1 MNYVSFLHTKKLVT
15 QQTGKDIDESEVNA
29 ALFPFQ
35 KAIVRWAVRKGR
47 CAIFADTGLG
57 KTLMQLEW
65 ARLTGGRSLIVA
77 PLQVANQTVQEAK
90 RFGLDVTIGIDRSG
104 KPLDGITVT
113 NYEQSHKFSMEDFD
127 SVVLD
132 ESSILKS
139 IDGKMRGRLIEQC
152 GIVKNR
158 LCCTAT
164 PAPNDITEIANHAEF
179 LGVMKRVEML
189 ASFFVHDQGTKKQPH
204 AGWRLKG
211 HASDSFYRWLASW
224 AMSVRKPSDIGFSD
238 DGYSLPDL
246 KVNVHEVNSD
256 YRPPG
261 ELFFVKLKG
270 IQERTK
276 ARRETIEDRLKSC
289 LELVNS
295 HPDQAIVWCGLNDE
309 SRLLAKSIEG
319 SVEVV
324 GSDRLEEK
332 IEKLQAFI
340 SGEKRVLITKS
351 KIAGFGMNFQH
362 CHRMIFFGLNDSWE
376 GYYQSIRRC
385 WRFGQSSEVTVD
397 IVISNVEFEIYE
409 NVMRK
414 EAMAIDMSKD
424 LIEHVSLY
432 EREELEGVK
441 QESMYRTDSEVSNAW
456 SLLLGDSAER
466 MAAIEPDSI
475 DLSVFSPPFSSLYTY
490 SPTERDLG
498 NCRSEEEFFVHF
510 SFVID
515 ELFRVTKPGRLV
527 CCHCQQLPQTKMYDG
542 QIGLKDFRGSLIRA
556 FVSGEWIYHGEVC
569 IDKDPQ
575 AQAIRTKARGLLF
588 VTKNTDSSWCRPAFA
603 DYILIFRKPGENQV
617 PIVTDVT
624 NEEWI
629 EFARPIWYGIRESH
643 TLTVA
648 EGRDQKDEKHICPLQ
663 LETIERCVRLWSN
676 PGETVLSPF
685 AGIGSE
691 GYASIKLGR
700 KFIGIELKESYY
712 KAALKNLR
720 RAEESER
727 QRDIF
732 EKAPEVGDDARP
744 TS

>member
-1 MNYVSFLHTKKLVT
+1 MEKREYSEFIETKRLVIT
-15 QQTGKDIDESEVNA
+15 NTGKEITESDIGA

-35 KAIVRWAVRKGR
+35 RAIVRWAVRKGR

-65 ARLTGGRSLIVA
+65 ARLMGGRCLIVA
-77 PLQVANQTVQEAK
+77 PLQVANQTVQEAA
-90 RFGLDVTIGIDRSG
+90 RFKLDVEIAIDREG
-104 KPLDGITVT
+104 NALDGVTVT
-113 NYEQSHKFSMEDFD
+113 NYEQSHKFYMDEFD
-127 SVVLD
+127 SVILD

-139 IDGKMRGRLIEQC
+139 IDGKMRGRLIADC
-152 GIVKNR
+152 DIVPNR

-189 ASFFVHDQGTKKQPH
+189 AAFFVHDQGTQQRT

-211 HASDSFYRWLASW
+211 HASESFYRWLASW
-224 AMSVRKPSDIGFSD
+224 AMSVRKPSDIGFED
-238 DGYSLPDL
+238 DGYALPDL
-246 KVNVHEVNSD
+246 AVNLHEVESK
-256 YRPPG
+256 YRPSG
-261 ELFFVKLKG
+261 ELFFVKLSG

-276 ARRETIEDRLKSC
+276 ARRETIDERLKAC
-289 LELVNS
+289 LEIVNAHS
-295 HPDQAIVWCGLNDE
+295 DQVIIWCGLNDE
-309 SRLLAKSIEG
+309 SRLLAKRIEDA
-319 SVEVV
+319 VEVV
-324 GSDRLEEK
+324 GSDKLEEK
-332 IEKLQAFI
+332 IEKIQAFI
-340 SGEKRVLITKS
+340 AGEKRILITKS

-362 CHRMIFFGLNDSWE
+362 CHRMVFFGLNDSWE

-385 WRFGQSSEVTVD
+385 WRFGQAREVVVD

-414 EAMAIDMSKD
+414 EKMATDMSKD

-432 EREELEGVK
+432 EREELQGVK
-441 QESMYRTDSEVSNAW
+441 SEAMYQTDTKDSDAW
-456 SLLLGDSAER
+456 ILHLGDSSEIMTQLEA
-466 MAAIEPDSI
+466 DSI

-498 NCRSEEEFFVHF
+498 NCASEEEFFVHF
-510 SFVID
+510 SFIID
-515 ELFRVTKPGRLV
+515 ELYRVTKPGRIV

-542 QIGLKDFRGSLIRA
+542 QIGMKDFRGALIRA
-556 FVSGEWIYHGEVC
+556 FVAGEWIYHGEVC

-588 VTKNTDSSWCRPAFA
+588 VTKNKDSSWCRPAFA
-603 DYILIFRKPGENQV
+603 DYILLFRKPGENEV
-617 PIVTDVT
+617 PIKTDVT
-624 NEEWI
+624 NDEWI
-629 EFARPIWYGIRESH
+629 EFARPIWYGIKESD

-663 LETIERCVRLWSN
+663 LGTIERCVRMWSN
-676 PGETVLSPF
+676 PGETVFSPF

-691 GYASIKLGR
+691 GYASIKLR
-700 KFIGIELKESYY
+700 RRFIGIELKESYY
-712 KAALKNLR
+712 QAALTNLG
-720 RAEESER
+720 RAEASDQ

-732 EKAPEVGDDARP
+732 DRGEDDG
-744 TS
+744 

>member
-1 MNYVSFLHTKKLVT
+1 MNYASFLDTKKLVI
-15 QQTGKDIDESEVNA
+15 QSTGMEIGEPDVNG

-35 KAIVRWAVRKGR
+35 NAIVRWAVRKGR

-65 ARLTGGRSLIVA
+65 ARLMGGRCLIVA
-77 PLQVANQTVQEAK
+77 PLQVANQTVQEAA
-90 RFGLDVTIGIDRSG
+90 RFKLDVTIGIDREG
-104 KPLDGITVT
+104 NALEGITVT
-113 NYEQSHKFSMEDFD
+113 NYEQSHKFSMADFD
-127 SVVLD
+127 SVILD

-139 IDGKMRGRLIEQC
+139 IDGKMRGRLINQC
-152 GIVKNR
+152 CIVKNR

-179 LGVMKRVEML
+179 LGVMKRAEML
-189 ASFFVHDQGTKKQPH
+189 AAFFVHDQGTKQRM

-211 HASDSFYRWLASW
+211 HASESFYRWLASW
-224 AMSVRKPSDIGFSD
+224 AMSVRKPSDIGFED
-238 DGYSLPDL
+238 DGYSLPYL
-246 KVNVHEVNSD
+246 NVNLHEVKSD
-256 YRPPG
+256 YRPAG
-261 ELFFVKLKG
+261 ELFFVKLSG

-276 ARRETIEDRLKSC
+276 ARRKTIKDRLKSC
-289 LELVNS
+289 LEIVGS
-295 HPDQAIVWCGLNDE
+295 HLDQTIIWCGLNDE
-309 SRLLAKSIEG
+309 SRLLAKSIKD
-319 SVEVV
+319 SVEVA
-324 GSDRLEEK
+324 GSDSLEEK
-332 IEKLQAFI
+332 IEKIQAFI
-340 SGEKRVLITKS
+340 SGEKRILITKS

-385 WRFGQSSEVTVD
+385 WRFGQASEVVVD

-414 EAMAIDMSKD
+414 EKLAVDMSKE

-432 EREELEGVK
+432 EREEL
-441 QESMYRTDSEVSNAW
+441 QEVESKAIYQTDSKDSDSW
-456 SLLLGDSAER
+456 ILHLGDSAEI
-466 MAAIEPDSI
+466 MTELEPESV

-498 NCRSEEEFFVHF
+498 NCKNEDQFFAHF
-510 SFVID
+510 SFIID
-515 ELFRVTKPGRLV
+515 ELLRVTKPGRIV

-542 QIGLKDFRGSLIRA
+542 QIGMKDFRGALIRA
-556 FVSGEWIYHGEVC
+556 FVASEWIYHGEVC

-588 VTKNTDSSWCRPAFA
+588 VTKNKDSSWCRPAFA
-603 DYILIFRKPGENQV
+603 DYILLFRKPGENLV
-617 PIVTDVT
+617 PVKTDVT
-624 NEEWI
+624 NNEWI
-629 EFARPIWYGIRESH
+629 EFARPIWYGIKESN

-663 LETIERCVRLWSN
+663 LGTIERCVRLWSN

-691 GYASIKLGR
+691 GYASIKLR
-700 KFIGIELKESYY
+700 RRFIGIELKESYY
-712 KAALKNLR
+712 QAALVNLK
-720 RAEESER
+720 RAEESEQ

-732 EKAPEVGDDARP
+732 EKAPDGGDDAR
-744 TS
+744 TAT